1 MSELRTRDVVDAD
14 LPAVLSIRNRSFG
27 PLGTGG
33 EQWWQRVSAETLG
46 GRMIAVVDES
56 DTVVGAGRIRPYEQ
70 AWGGRHLRMGGVAG
84 VYVEP
89 SARGRGVATTLT
101 RALIARMGEL
111 GDVVSCLFPTTAT
124 LYRRSGYEIGG
135 VQTRTTYAAH
145 LLRDLG
151 SPRAGQGGAAAPGG
165 LRPATPDDAALMHEL
180 SRGAHVRHGVSGPMP
195 RSTEA
200 LKGILERDELIA
212 YVVDGGYVV
221 YELSDQAVTVE
232 GLVATTPE
240 AAAALWGVVGSGS
253 SAAPTVHTYLDPRDP
268 VTLALGSLPATEVT
282 QIPWM
287 GRVIDLAAAFGERG
301 FAPHTTASAALV
313 VEDADAPVNA
323 GVWTLSVSG
332 GRGTATRTADS
343 DSPVRGD
350 AASPVAARITSNEDG
365 VRGGQRAGG
374 PGATGAEAALRV
386 GARGLSALWC
396 GWSVSRLRQA
406 GLAGGGNP
414 DGDAALDAIF
424 ACQPFITEYF

>member
-14 LPAVLSIRNRSFG
+14 LPAVLSIRSRSFG
-27 PLGTGG
+27 PLGSGG
-33 EQWWQRVSAETLG
+33 AEWWQRVSAETLG

-101 RALIARMGEL
+101 RALITRMGEL

-151 SPRAGQGGAAAPGG
+151 APGTGAGRAGG
-165 LRPATPDDAALMHEL
+165 LRPATPGDAQSMHEL
-180 SRGAHVRHGVSGPMP
+180 AREAGARHGVSGPMV
-195 RSTEA
+195 RSVEA
-200 LKGILERDELIA
+200 LRGMLERDELIA
-212 YVVDGGYVV
+212 YVADGGFVV
-221 YELSDQAVTVE
+221 YDLSEQAVTVE
-232 GLVATTPE
+232 DLVATTPD
-240 AAAALWGVVGSGS
+240 AAATLWGVVGSGS
-253 SAAPTVHTYLDPRDP
+253 SAAPTVHSYLDPRDP
-268 VTLALGSLPATEVT
+268 VPLVLGGLPAADV
-282 QIPWM
+282 QQVPWM
-287 GRVIDLAAAFGERG
+287 GRVIDLAAAFGGRG
-301 FAPHTTASAALV
+301 FAPHTSVDVDLLV
-313 VEDADAPVNA
+313 DDAEAPGNS
-323 GVWTLSVSG
+323 GRWTLSVAG
-332 GRGTATRTADS
+332 GRGTATRPDGLA
-343 DSPVRGD
+343 VRGD
-350 AASPVAARITSNEDG
+350 
-365 VRGGQRAGG
+365 GG
-374 PGATGAEAALRV
+374 PGAGDVLRV
-386 GARGLSALWC
+386 NARGLSALWC

-406 GLAGGGNP
+406 GLATGGTP
-414 DGDAALDAIF
+414 DGEAALDAVF

>member
-14 LPAVLSIRNRSFG
+14 LPAVLAIRARSFG

-33 EQWWQRVSAETLG
+33 AAWWERVLAETLG

-56 DTVVGAGRIRPYEQ
+56 DTVLGAGRIRPFEQ

-101 RALIARMGEL
+101 RALISRMGEL

-151 SPRAGQGGAAAPGG
+151 SSRAGRDGSGGP
-165 LRPATPDDAALMHEL
+165 RPARPDDARTMHDLARE
-180 SRGAHVRHGVSGPMP
+180 AQARHGASGAMP
-195 RSTEA
+195 RSAAA
-200 LKGILERDELIA
+200 LEGMLDRDELIA
-212 YVVDGGYVV
+212 YVVGGGYVV
-221 YELSDQAVTVE
+221 YDLSDQAVTVE
-232 GLVATTPE
+232 DLVATTPE
-240 AAAALWGVVGSGS
+240 AAAMLWGLVGSGS
-253 SAAPTVHTYLDPRDP
+253 SAAPTVHTFLDPRDP
-268 VTLALGSLPATEVT
+268 VTLVLGGLPAVEVR
-282 QIPWM
+282 QVPWM

-301 FAPHTTASAALV
+301 FSPHTTVGVDLLV
-313 VEDADAPVNA
+313 DDAEAPANS
-323 GVWTLSVSG
+323 GRWSLSVSG
-332 GRGTATRTADS
+332 GRGTAARTDDA
-343 DSPVRGD
+343 PVRGD
-350 AASPVAARITSNEDG
+350 ADTHDGGAITSNARSEA
-365 VRGGQRAGG
+365 RAG
-374 PGATGAEAALRV
+374 ALRV
-386 GARGLSALWC
+386 DARGLSALWC
-396 GWSVSRLRQA
+396 GWSVARLRQA
-406 GLAGGGNP
+406 GLAAGGRAE
-414 DGDAALDAIF
+414 DDAALDAVF